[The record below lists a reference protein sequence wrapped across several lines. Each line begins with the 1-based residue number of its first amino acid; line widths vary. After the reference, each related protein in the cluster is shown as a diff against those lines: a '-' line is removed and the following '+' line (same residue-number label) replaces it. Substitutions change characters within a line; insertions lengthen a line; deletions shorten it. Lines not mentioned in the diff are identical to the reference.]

1 MTNKYTCF
9 DLEIKNKVA
18 YVTMCR
24 PDEYNTMNKAFWSEL
39 PHLVEKISDDASARV
54 IVLSSTGK
62 HFCAGMDL
70 ANFSLS
76 DNPTEPKSSNTHNGM
91 KKEAGFRITL
101 DLQHTITSLEK
112 ARIPVISAI
121 QGGCI
126 GGGLDLATATD
137 MRFCTKEAFFC
148 IQEIN
153 IGMAADVGTLQRIPR
168 LIPEGVVR
176 ELAYTGRRFFAD
188 EAKAH
193 GLVNKVFDSHEEMMS
208 AVKIIAEEIASKG
221 PLAVAGTKEILNYG
235 RDHTIE
241 ESLNH
246 VALWNAAMGI
256 SDEMSVAF
264 EAKANNKDPEF
275 DDLIPRTGKKYLDA
289 VSYTHL
295 TLPTTVD
302 V

>member
-176 ELAYTGRRFFAD
+176 E
-188 EAKAH
+188 
-193 GLVNKVFDSHEEMMS
+193 S
-208 AVKIIAEEIASKG
+208 
-221 PLAVAGTKEILNYG
+221 
-235 RDHTIE
+235 
-241 ESLNH
+241 
-246 VALWNAAMGI
+246 
-256 SDEMSVAF
+256 
-264 EAKANNKDPEF
+264 
-275 DDLIPRTGKKYLDA
+275 

-295 TLPTTVD
+295 RAHETV
-302 V
+302 

>member
-101 DLQHTITSLEK
+101 DLQHT
-112 ARIPVISAI
+112 
-121 QGGCI
+121 I

-275 DDLIPRTGKKYLDA
+275 DDLIPRTGKKYLDGG
-289 VSYTHL
+289 YQG
-295 TLPTTVD
+295 
-302 V
+302 